1 MTDKKLK
8 FRLVDAGCTEK
19 DYRSRFIDENNLV
32 TVTLKWSPEKSYYRV
47 YPMITDSYRDLWA
60 SPFIRISREF
70 TGIKTPMELEALVA
84 ERMKGASIDCEDN
97 DLTINWNGVPA
108 FKVSTPGDKSV
119 CEIVTVYKDDPF
131 KEFVLDS
138 RTIEHTDKFTATCV
152 DYNPRNE
159 RKVKLV
165 QVNVTRFIG
174 GTVETE

>member
-1 MTDKKLK
+1 MTENKLK

-47 YPMITDSYRDLWA
+47 YPTIADNCCDLWA
-60 SPFIRISREF
+60 SPSIRISREF

-84 ERMKGASIDCEDN
+84 ERMKGAFIDGKDD

-108 FKVSTPGDKSV
+108 FKVSTPGDSSV
-119 CEIVTVYKDDPF
+119 YEIVTVYKDDPL

-138 RTIEHTDKFTATCV
+138 RTIERTDKFVATCV

-165 QVNVTRFIG
+165 QVNARALIG
-174 GTVETE
+174 STVETE